1 MRLTA
6 ELSPHPLRRR
16 LIALLVSVA
25 ALAALLV
32 SYLPTW
38 ANAAAGRSP
47 VGVLEVA
54 SFTNGRATVGG
65 WTIDPDVKTPIGVR
79 IYIDGKPQLWRAD
92 KIRPDVAKAALGYGA
107 AHGFSGTFGLAN
119 GSHQICAV
127 GMNVGIG
134 GTNTTLG
141 CKTVLAQ
148 NNPVGAMTS
157 VTRTPAGL
165 RVAGWALDPNASAP
179 VTVDVTVDA
188 VHTRVVASA
197 TPKASL
203 SAVPASY
210 NAVYGVNHTFVLN
223 LKAATGSHKVCLT
236 AFNVGIGANSQI
248 ICRTYVVSPNPFG
261 YLDTATRTSAT
272 TITVTGWV
280 IDPDT
285 VKATSVNILIDG
297 KLTNNIPAN
306 TTRTDVA
313 AVYPAYGP
321 GHGYAKVISAN
332 GNPHTVCGSAVN
344 VGVGAAVALA
354 CKSLPSTGDTVPAP
368 VTGLQ
373 AGAASGSITL
383 TWAAARSV
391 TTPVTA
397 YQITVKET
405 GNIIKV
411 SGSTLKAAITGLTN
425 GKRYTFTIVGLNT
438 MGTGSPATVTGVPVA
453 IPPQTSPAP
462 VSTSHYIRNIT
473 GNAVSDSALMRKM
486 GAADAG
492 YNPSGHRYLVLLQI
506 GGQDQSRGGVL
517 LSATSRY
524 VSNAAVVTAMKAYL
538 DGYVTKQKLNAPMLL
553 AIGTNN
559 DVDVSSVAGAM
570 WARGVVN
577 PVVSYAARYA
587 NIRVGGANDIEPGF
601 SATAGE
607 TKSWL
612 SGYVG
617 ATSAQFV
624 FNGSA
629 DGCSTGAAASRCNN
643 GWTMA
648 DLQWLSGGAAP
659 TRSLSL
665 PQIYNSAMPLQWK
678 FISLTGVS
686 ARKPKLYFGG
696 PLTEYTACQQAG
708 SCGSI
713 TNVDAWN
720 KLWAAIS
727 SATATR
733 QADMPHGTDLRIN

>member
-1 MRLTA
+1 Y
-6 ELSPHPLRRR
+6 S
-16 LIALLVSVA
+16 
-25 ALAALLV
+25 
-32 SYLPTW
+32 
-38 ANAAAGRSP
+38 
-47 VGVLEVA
+47 
-54 SFTNGRATVGG
+54 
-65 WTIDPDVKTPIGVR
+65 
-79 IYIDGKPQLWRAD
+79 
-92 KIRPDVAKAALGYGA
+92 
-107 AHGFSGTFGLAN
+107 
-119 GSHQICAV
+119 
-127 GMNVGIG
+127 
-134 GTNTTLG
+134 
-141 CKTVLAQ
+141 
-148 NNPVGAMTS
+148 
-157 VTRTPAGL
+157 
-165 RVAGWALDPNASAP
+165 
-179 VTVDVTVDA
+179 
-188 VHTRVVASA
+188 
-197 TPKASL
+197 
-203 SAVPASY
+203 
-210 NAVYGVNHTFVLN
+210 AVYGVNHTFVLN

-236 AFNVGIGANSQI
+236 AFNVGTGANSQI

-261 YLDTATRTSAT
+261 YLDKVTRTSAT

-285 VKATSVNILIDG
+285 VNATSVNILIDG
-297 KLTNNIPAN
+297 KLTNNILAN

-313 AVYPAYGP
+313 AIYPAYGP
-321 GHGYAKVISAN
+321 AHGYAKVISAN
-332 GNPHTVCGSAVN
+332 GDPHTVCGSAVN
-344 VGVGAAVALA
+344 VGAGTAVALA
-354 CKSLPSTGDTVPAP
+354 CKSLPSTGDTVPAA
-368 VTGLQ
+368 VTSLQ

-405 GNIIKV
+405 GKVVKV
-411 SGSTLKAAITGLTN
+411 SGSTLKVAITGLTN
-425 GKRYTFTIVGLNT
+425 GKRYTFSIVGLNT
-438 MGTGSPATVTGVPVA
+438 IGTGSPATVTGVPVA

-473 GNAVSDSALMRKM
+473 GNAVSDSALLRKM
-486 GAADAG
+486 GATDAG

-524 VSNAAVVTAMKAYL
+524 ISNAAVVTAMKAYL

-553 AIGTNN
+553 AIGTNS
-559 DVDVSSVAGAM
+559 DVDVSSAAGAM
-570 WARGVVN
+570 WARSVVN

-601 SATAGE
+601 SATASE
-607 TKSWL
+607 TKAWL
-612 SGYVG
+612 SGYLG

-629 DGCSTGAAASRCNN
+629 DGCSTGAAGSRCNN

-659 TRSLSL
+659 TRSMSL

-678 FISLTGVS
+678 FISLTGLN
-686 ARKPKLYFGG
+686 ARRPKLYFGG